1 MPWPLTKGELSLLKQ
16 VNMEHGPYEFDGNK
30 YKQASS
36 HQKEW
41 GQKLISEIRFAGT
54 ESILDLGC
62 GDGALTSQLAELVQN
77 GRVLGIDASSGMIQT
92 AEQYKKSNLEF
103 VLLDINA
110 IDFQKEFDLI
120 FSNATLHWILDP
132 KRLLENC
139 HRALRP
145 RGTIRFNFAGDGNCA
160 NFYAVVKKAMEIDD
174 YKEFFQKFTW
184 PWYMPPVHDYQ
195 ELVQQIRFT
204 DIHVWAENADR
215 HFPDEETMIKWM
227 DQPAIVPFLRL
238 IPENRKT
245 DFRDFVVRTMIKR
258 TKKVDGTCFETF
270 RRINVLAH
278 K

>member
-1 MPWPLTKGELSLLKQ
+1 MKD
-16 VNMEHGPYEFDGNK
+16 GPYEFDGKK

-41 GQKLISEIRFAGT
+41 GQNLISEIRFAGT

-62 GDGALTSQLAELVQN
+62 GDGALTSQLAALVPN

-92 AEQYKKSNLEF
+92 AKQCKQSNLEF

-110 IDFQKEFDLI
+110 IDFQEEFDLI
-120 FSNATLHWILDP
+120 FSNATLHWILDH

-139 HRALRP
+139 HRALRSG
-145 RGTIRFNFAGDGNCA
+145 GTIRFNFAGDGNCS
-160 NFYAVVKKAMEIDD
+160 NFYAVIKKAMELDD
-174 YKEFFQKFTW
+174 YQEFFQEFTW
-184 PWYMPPVHDYQ
+184 PWYMPSVHDYQ
-195 ELVQQIRFT
+195 ELVKQIRFN
-204 DIHVWAENADR
+204 DIRLWDENADR
-215 HFPDEETMIKWM
+215 HFPDEETMTRWI

-238 IPENRKT
+238 VPESRKA
-245 DFRDFVVRTMIKR
+245 DFRHFVVLAMIER
-258 TKKVDGTCFETF
+258 TKKGDGTCFETF